1 MCVHIWLRNNAV
13 LVCLSSFVNSVASL
27 CWLHYSALCAAVYGS
42 AQASCL
48 RRYPPGQEIYRKDCI
63 SVFEVDGEKHKV
75 FTHAHTRTNT
85 HTHTYADTD
94 TRAHTHTHTHTDTD
108 THTHKHTHKARVCC
122 SLHCCV
128 CLVLLQLYCQ
138 NLCLLAKLFLD
149 HKTLYFDVEPFLF
162 YVMTEYDSRGCHLMG
177 YFSKVRHRSH
187 DIGHMTLVT

>member
-1 MCVHIWLRNNAV
+1 MTLVMVHNLLFCHWRRGQVVSNSFMCVHIWLRNNAV
-13 LVCLSSFVNSVASL
+13 LVCLSSFINFVASL

-42 AQASCL
+42 AQASCS

-75 FTHAHTRTNT
+75 L
-85 HTHTYADTD
+85 
-94 TRAHTHTHTHTDTD
+94 THTHTHEH
-108 THTHKHTHKARVCC
+108 THTHKAHVRC
-122 SLHCCV
+122 SLHRCV
-128 CLVLLQLYCQ
+128 CLLQLYCQ

-177 YFSKVRHRSH
+177 YFSKVRHESH
-187 DIGHMTLVT
+187 DTGHMTLVT

>member
-94 TRAHTHTHTHTDTD
+94 TRAHTHTHTQTR
-108 THTHKHTHKARVCC
+108 THTHTNTHTRHVFVVPSTVVSAWCCC
-122 SLHCCV
+122 SCIARTSV
-128 CLVLLQLYCQ
+128 CWPSSSWTTRRS
-138 NLCLLAKLFLD
+138 
-149 HKTLYFDVEPFLF
+149 TLTWSPSSS
-162 YVMTEYDSRGCHLMG
+162 TS
-177 YFSKVRHRSH
+177 
-187 DIGHMTLVT
+187 

>member
-1 MCVHIWLRNNAV
+1 MFQTQFMCVHIWLRNNAV

-94 TRAHTHTHTHTDTD
+94 TRAHTHTHTHGH
-108 THTHKHTHKARVCC
+108 THTQTHTQGT
-122 SLHCCV
+122 
-128 CLVLLQLYCQ
+128 CLLFPPL
-138 NLCLLAKLFLD
+138 LCLPGAVAAVLPEPLSAGQALPGPQD
-149 HKTLYFDVEPFLF
+149 TLL
-162 YVMTEYDSRGCHLMG
+162 
-177 YFSKVRHRSH
+177 
-187 DIGHMTLVT
+187 